1 MVHDPNG
8 SLTAIESPT
17 VLKPPLLLGAWAL
30 AAIPIVALLLLAGR
44 ALQARLGPVG
54 PIGSAAQDWD
64 PDDPDLDSVGEGSG
78 ERRRGGRRV
87 TSGKK
92 KKRRPAGSYRAPAA
106 APPPKRG
113 LLDSLFSRP
122 TGVSPMPKIRTTFA
136 RGLTTVLGAPVL
148 VIAVPVVLLA
158 EWAILLAF
166 GFQGPFSLL
175 SAVFGVPPV
184 STYADVILSSSA
196 FAPASGGGV
205 GSSIGPLIGI
215 VLFLTVNAAIH
226 AWVTTASVE
235 SLRTGGISS
244 WAVRRAIH
252 VLPVTVAVGVVNLG
266 ILILANITQ
275 VLGRRHRVPRV
286 HRAAHGRRLPVRV
299 RPGDRRRRGPPD
311 HGDAVAVGPGR
322 PDARVEQPRPSRRS
336 TRSRRSRS
344 CSPRCRAA

>member
-1 MVHDPNG
+1 MR
-8 SLTAIESPT
+8 
-17 VLKPPLLLGAWAL
+17 
-30 AAIPIVALLLLAGR
+30 AAG
-44 ALQARLGPVG
+44 
-54 PIGSAAQDWD
+54 
-64 PDDPDLDSVGEGSG
+64 
-78 ERRRGGRRV
+78 RRRGGRRV

-113 LLDSLFSRP
+113 MLDSLFSRP

-175 SAVFGVPPV
+175 SAVFGVPPI

-226 AWVTTASVE
+226 AWVDD
-235 SLRTGGISS
+235 R
-244 WAVRRAIH
+244 
-252 VLPVTVAVGVVNLG
+252 
-266 ILILANITQ
+266 
-275 VLGRRHRVPRV
+275 LGRVVADGRDQLVGRASRAPRPARHGRGRLREPR
-286 HRAAHGRRLPVRV
+286 HPDPREHHPGPRAAASGSSRSSGCSRSASTCSRSPRRSPPTRTA
-299 RPGDRRRRGPPD
+299 RSRRRCRGRSGPP
-311 HGDAVAVGPGR
+311 GCPGR
-322 PDARVEQPRPSRRS
+322 TTSASPRS

>member
-1 MVHDPNG
+1 M
-8 SLTAIESPT
+8 
-17 VLKPPLLLGAWAL
+17 
-30 AAIPIVALLLLAGR
+30 
-44 ALQARLGPVG
+44 
-54 PIGSAAQDWD
+54 
-64 PDDPDLDSVGEGSG
+64 
-78 ERRRGGRRV
+78 

-113 LLDSLFSRP
+113 MLDSLFSRP

-158 EWAILLAF
+158 EWGILLAF

-175 SAVFGVPPV
+175 SAVFGVPPI

-215 VLFLTVNAAIH
+215 VLFLTVNAALH

-252 VLPVTVAVGVVNLG
+252 VLPVTVAVGIVNLG

-275 VLGRRHRVPRV
+275 VLGGGIGFLAFIGLLTLGVYLFAFAPAIAADEDRPITATLSRSV
-286 HRAAHGRRLPVRV
+286 RAARMPGSNNLTLAAIYAIPAFSVLLAPV
-299 RPGDRRRRGPPD
+299 PGGLIGVNPSVAAWAISITVNVVQM
-311 HGDAVAVGPGR
+311 AVVATFAYRYLCVADEV
-322 PDARVEQPRPSRRS
+322 PDAPE
-336 TRSRRSRS
+336 RSRAR
-344 CSPRCRAA
+344 